1 LAVWQPRGA
10 HEKGKAPKKR
20 KKKKKMGMLSLLEG
34 LIGVTE
40 SLIAK
45 LMSSSPDATQMDA
58 LTARIAAM
66 AATLDAAPP

>member
-1 LAVWQPRGA
+1 
-10 HEKGKAPKKR
+10 
-20 KKKKKMGMLSLLEG
+20 MGLLSLLEG

-40 SLIAK
+40 SLLTK
-45 LMSSSPDATQMDA
+45 LMSSSPDATQVDA